1 MKKEKEEKL
10 EDVRE
15 ESSKN
20 RLTALVL
27 CLTLGF
33 LGVHRLYAGKLGSGF
48 LMMYGSVVSV
58 LLSFVCLP
66 IGLMCLV
73 TMLAF
78 VANDFTVIAFGQF
91 LDCYGKQMTR
101 NDVY

>member
-1 MKKEKEEKL
+1 MEKENKEKL

-15 ESSKN
+15 VSSKN

-48 LMMYGSVVSV
+48 LMMYGSIVSV
-58 LLSFVCLP
+58 LSVLVCQP
-66 IGLMCLV
+66 IGLIGLII
-73 TMLAF
+73 MLAF
-78 VANDFTVIAFGQF
+78 VASDFTVIAFGQF